1 MEEMENKELL
11 LKKRHILNVMLESI
25 EESWSTKKFT
35 YKTIILVSL
44 VGLLI
49 CAFGYYR
56 VGALTV
62 LDVISISILIST
74 IHLNI
79 RDYLDSRLE
88 YGFKK
93 QKLELKLSEL
103 EQELDQ

>member
-62 LDVISISILIST
+62 LDAISISILTSI